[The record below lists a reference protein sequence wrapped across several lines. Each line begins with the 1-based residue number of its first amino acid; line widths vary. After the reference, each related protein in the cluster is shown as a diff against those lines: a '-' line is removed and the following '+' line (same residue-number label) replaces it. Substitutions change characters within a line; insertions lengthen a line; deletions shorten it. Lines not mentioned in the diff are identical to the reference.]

1 MKRNFEDLR
10 KGDNIWIVEKSE
22 KVPKIHQIIVQSDPI
37 KKGCNTQLSL
47 WFDEEGEEP
56 SSSYSHR
63 LIRAI
68 LASKSPI
75 ESSLANNMYFFTD
88 EEDANKLFKQLSEE
102 LLKDKLEKINELQDD
117 VEELLKILD
126 V

>member
-22 KVPKIHQIIVQSDPI
+22 RVPKIHRTIIQLDPV
-37 KKGCNTQLSL
+37 GYSQLSL
-47 WFDEEGEEP
+47 KFDVKGEAP
-56 SSSYSHR
+56 SYFNTT
-63 LIRAI
+63 LV

-75 ESSLANNMYFFTD
+75 GSSLANNMYFFTD

>member
-22 KVPKIHQIIVQSDPI
+22 KVPKIHQTIVQSDPI

-47 WFDEEGEEP
+47 WFDEKGEE
-56 SSSYSHR
+56 SHTHR

-68 LASKSPI
+68 LASKSST
-75 ESSLANNMYFFTD
+75 ELSSANNMYFFTD

>member
-22 KVPKIHQIIVQSDPI
+22 KVPKIHQTIIQSDPV
-37 KKGCNTQLSL
+37 GYSQFSL
-47 WFDEEGEEP
+47 RFDVKGEEP
-56 SSSYSHR
+56 SYFNKTT
-63 LIRAI
+63 LV

-88 EEDANKLFKQLSEE
+88 EEDANKVFKQLSEE
-102 LLKDKLEKINELQDD
+102 LLKDKLKKINELQDD